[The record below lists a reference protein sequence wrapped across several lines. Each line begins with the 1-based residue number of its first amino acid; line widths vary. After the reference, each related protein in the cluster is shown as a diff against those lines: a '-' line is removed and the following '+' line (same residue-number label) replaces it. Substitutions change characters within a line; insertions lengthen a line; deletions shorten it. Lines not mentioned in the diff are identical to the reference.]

1 MKKNSFGLFLM
12 FLLSVVSVEYCSA
25 AAEKLGAVQEVQRCS
40 ICWDLLVG
48 PQPTITLGC
57 PLSPHNFHRGC
68 IISWF
73 QQSQSCP
80 LCRHVVE
87 DLGVLG
93 FTPQE
98 IADINQGADVDSY
111 YHLRRIAL
119 MYSAAYFILAASL
132 ILQRT
137 LL

>member
-1 MKKNSFGLFLM
+1 MKRNSFGLFLM

-25 AAEKLGAVQEVQRCS
+25 SEQLGAVQEVQRCS
-40 ICWDLLVG
+40 ICWDLLVD

-98 IADINQGADVDSY
+98 IADINQDADVDADH
-111 YHLRRIAL
+111 HLIRIAL
-119 MYSAAYFILAASL
+119 MFYAVCFILDYYFLSRW
-132 ILQRT
+132 Q
-137 LL
+137 